1 MMLVAYLLECR
12 NVEGNPYGECRF
24 PKVNSGL
31 CFPSGMLFLHLFG
44 WIIFFFP
51 SSFPPLA
58 SSYEAR
64 RITYFSGIPERKN
77 LFILLVTKSDL
88 INVRDVTLSLFTFL

>member
-1 MMLVAYLLECR
+1 MGNAGFQRLTLVSAFQ
-12 NVEGNPYGECRF
+12 V
-24 PKVNSGL
+24 V
-31 CFPSGMLFLHLFG
+31 CFFCICLDGY
-44 WIIFFFP
+44 FFFP